1 MYSARMPYFAEM
13 MDYVVSIEYLL
24 SDYDINLNKFLGT
37 IRYVESNREKRERQV
52 MVCYLPF
59 LLISFRL

>member
-1 MYSARMPYFAEM
+1 M